1 MKTTDSKTQHAS
13 FTLERHYDAPVT
25 LLYKAFSDQA
35 AKSRWFGGG
44 GEWSMLDKKFDFRVG
59 GHEHLS
65 GRWKS
70 GMVSAFDA
78 VYHDIV
84 PEQRIVYA
92 YDMHLDGR
100 HISVSLAT
108 ILFAVDGEGS
118 KLTII
123 EQGAFLDGYD
133 DAGSREKGTRGLMER
148 IADSLK
154 EGPVRDLPTPNP
166 KLRRE

>member
-1 MKTTDSKTQHAS
+1 MSTRKVDHAV
-13 FTLERHYDAPVT
+13 FTLERHYDAPLA
-25 LLYKAFSDQA
+25 LLYGAFADEK

-44 GEWSMLDKKFDFRVG
+44 SDWDMESRKFDFRVG

-65 GRWKS
+65 GKWKS
-70 GMVSAFDA
+70 GMVSTFDA
-78 VYHDIV
+78 IYLDIV
-84 PEQRIVYA
+84 PEQRIIYA
-92 YDMHLDGR
+92 YDMHIDGK

-108 ILFAVDGEGS
+108 VLFAGDGAGS
-118 KLTII
+118 KLSIT

-133 DAGSREKGTRGLMER
+133 DAGSREKGTRGLLER

-154 EGPVRDLPTPNP
+154 DGPVQDLPTPDS

>member
-1 MKTTDSKTQHAS
+1 MSQHKVEHAS
-13 FTLERHYDAPVT
+13 FTIDRRYDAPVA
-25 LLYKAFSDQA
+25 LLFKAFADQQ

-44 GEWSMLDKKFDFRVG
+44 SEWDMQSRVFDFRVG
-59 GHEHLS
+59 GREHLS
-65 GRWKS
+65 GKWKS
-70 GMVSAFDA
+70 GMVSTFDA

-108 ILFAVDGEGS
+108 ILFAKDGDGS
-118 KLTII
+118 KLTIT

-148 IADSLK
+148 IADSL
-154 EGPVRDLPTPNP
+154 EGGAVQDLPRPAA
-166 KLRRE
+166 K

>member
-1 MKTTDSKTQHAS
+1 MSNPNKTDHAS
-13 FTLERHYDAPVT
+13 FTLERHYDSPVARV
-25 LLYKAFSDQA
+25 YKAFSDPE

-44 GEWSMLDKKFDFRVG
+44 SEWQHESRVFDFRVG
-59 GHEHLS
+59 GREHLS
-65 GRWKS
+65 GKWKS
-70 GMVSAFDA
+70 GMVSTFDA

-108 ILFAVDGEGS
+108 ILFAPEGAGT
-118 KLTII
+118 KLTIT

-133 DAGSREKGTRGLMER
+133 DNGARERGTRGLLER

-154 EGPVRDLPTPNP
+154 GGPVQDLSTPDM
-166 KLRRE
+166 RR

>member
-1 MKTTDSKTQHAS
+1 MSAHQVDHAS
-13 FTLERHYDAPVT
+13 FTLERHYDAPVA
-25 LLYKAFSDQA
+25 LLYKAFSDQK

-44 GEWSMLDKKFDFRVG
+44 AEWDLQSREFDFRVG
-59 GHEHLS
+59 GREHLS

-70 GMVSAFDA
+70 GMVSTFDA
-78 VYHDIV
+78 VYRDIV
-84 PEQRIVYA
+84 PEQRIIYA
-92 YDMHLDGR
+92 YDMHLDGK

-108 ILFAVDGEGS
+108 ILFAVDGGGS
-118 KLTII
+118 RLTIT

-148 IADSLK
+148 IADSLQDA
-154 EGPVRDLPTPNP
+154 PVRDLPTPNP

>member
-1 MKTTDSKTQHAS
+1 MKSTESKTEHAS
-13 FTLERHYDAPVT
+13 FTLEKHYDAPTALVF
-25 LLYKAFSDQA
+25 KAFADRE

-44 GEWSMLDKKFDFRVG
+44 GEWELMAREFDFRVG
-59 GHEHLS
+59 GREQLM
-65 GRWKS
+65 GKWKS

-108 ILFAVDGEGS
+108 ILFAPDGAGT
-118 KLTII
+118 KLTVT

-133 DAGSREKGTRGLMER
+133 DAGSRERGTRGLLDR

-154 EGPVRDLPTPNP
+154 DEPVRDLPRPDVRRTP
-166 KLRRE
+166 

>member
-1 MKTTDSKTQHAS
+1 MKTPETKTQHAS
-13 FTLERHYDAPVT
+13 FTLERHYDAPVV
-25 LLYKAFSDQA
+25 LLYKAFSDEA

-44 GEWSMLDKKFDFRVG
+44 AEWDMQSRKFDFRVG
-59 GHEHLS
+59 GTEHLS
-65 GRWKS
+65 GKWKS
-70 GMVSAFDA
+70 GMVSTFDA

-84 PEQRIVYA
+84 PERRIVYA

-108 ILFAVDGEGS
+108 LLFAPDGDGS
-118 KLTII
+118 KLSIT

-133 DAGSREKGTRGLMER
+133 DAGSREKGTRHLMER

-154 EGPVRDLPTPNP
+154 GESVRDLPTPDV
-166 KLRRE
+166 RR